1 MATKTKTAAK
11 AAGGKSK
18 AATKGKASKPELS
31 KPEQSKS
38 EQPKSDEKVR
48 ELERQLQESKDALK
62 QRSDQLADTAR
73 LLDVSRREL
82 QAMREKARAIE
93 TQASPTE
100 RSKEGTTGKI
110 RCPRCSGPMTEYDH
124 AVVRADRCDNCQG
137 IFFDNGELE
146 QVVEKALKDHDGQ
159 TQGSWFSSLFGR
171 REKTKTT

>member
-18 AATKGKASKPELS
+18 AATKGKASKPEQS

-38 EQPKSDEKVR
+38 EEKVR

-82 QAMREKARAIE
+82 EAMREKARAIE

-100 RSKEGTTGKI
+100 RSSEGTTGKI

-171 REKTKTT
+171 REKAKTT